1 MKMKQPD
8 LGRKIAELR
17 KSKGYTQE
25 ELVDI
30 CHLSVRT
37 LQRIESGEVSP
48 RSYTLKVIFSAL
60 EYEVFDSSANS
71 RKRVRIGQLVHPVFE
86 LFNLKTNTMKKLSI
100 LSLPL
105 IVVVAILLIVSSE
118 SKAQSIENAQT
129 VIDDANKNLVRWFN
143 AGQVDSILTLYAE
156 DACIVAVGCGT
167 AAIRSNYESQ
177 VHLINFQELQT
188 TSLSVCDSIAIEKG
202 RWTVSFD
209 SGELLKGE
217 YLTEWCRRGKTWLM
231 VNDISDNY

>member
-1 MKMKQPD
+1 MKQPD
-8 LGRKIAELR
+8 LGKKIAELR
-17 KSKGYTQE
+17 KAKGYTQE

-60 EYEVFDSSANS
+60 EFEVFDSSGSSAGS
-71 RKRVRIGQLVHPVFE
+71 IRFRGLFHPVTE

-105 IVVVAILLIVSSE
+105 IALVVILLVVSTD
-118 SKAQSIENAQT
+118 SKAQSAEKVRA
-129 VIDDANKNLVRWFN
+129 VIDESNKNLKRWFN
-143 AGQVDSILTLYAE
+143 AGEVDSILTLYAE
-156 DACIVAVGCGT
+156 DACILAFGCGE
-167 AAIRSNYESQ
+167 AAVRSHYESQ
-177 VHLINFQELQT
+177 THLIKFEELRT
-188 TSLSVCDSIAIEKG
+188 TTLSVCDSIAIEKG
-202 RWTVSFD
+202 KWTVRFG

-217 YLTEWCRRGKTWLM
+217 YLTEWRRRGKTWQI
-231 VNDISDNY
+231 VNDISENY

>member
-1 MKMKQPD
+1 MKQPD

-17 KSKGYTQE
+17 KAKGYTQE

-30 CHLSVRT
+30 CNLSVRT

-60 EYEVFDSSANS
+60 EYEVFDSSGS
-71 RKRVRIGQLVHPVFE
+71 STGRMRFGQLFHPVIE
-86 LFNLKTNTMKKLSI
+86 LFNLKTNTVKKLSI

-105 IVVVAILLIVSSE
+105 IAMVIILVVVSSE
-118 SKAQSIENAQT
+118 SKAQSHEKVKA
-129 VIDDANKNLVRWFN
+129 VIDESNKNMMRWFN

-156 DACIVAVGCGT
+156 DACIVASGCGE
-167 AAIRSNYESQ
+167 AAVRSNYNSQ
-177 VHLINFQELQT
+177 IHLIKFEELRT
-188 TSLSVCDSIAIEKG
+188 TALSVCDSIAVEKG
-202 RWTVSFD
+202 RWTVRFD
-209 SGELLKGE
+209 NGELLNGE
-217 YLTEWCRRGKTWLM
+217 YLTEWRRRGKTWLI